1 MKLVIQIPCL
11 NEEQTLPRTLADLPT
26 KLPGVDEI
34 EVLLIDDGC
43 TDGTVAVA
51 RAAGVRHFVHFAST
65 RGLARAF
72 SAGLDAALKLGA
84 DLIVNTDADNQYSA
98 NDIERLIAP
107 ILSGQAEMVVGARD
121 IENHPEFGWLKKQL
135 QWLGTRVVCAAAG
148 LSLPDAT
155 SGFRAFS
162 RQAAMRLFVHSDFS
176 YTLETLI
183 QAGRN
188 RLAVAWV
195 PVRTN
200 RKTRDSRLF
209 RSIPS
214 YLRRSASTI
223 LRIVAMYE
231 PLRVFFYAGSLLLA
245 AGVALGLRF
254 LWYWALHDYS
264 GHVQSLILATVLL
277 IMGFQ
282 IIVAGLLADLI
293 AANRRLLED
302 LLHRVKARELDR

>member
-1 MKLVIQIPCL
+1 
-11 NEEQTLPRTLADLPT
+11 
-26 KLPGVDEI
+26 
-34 EVLLIDDGC
+34 
-43 TDGTVAVA
+43 
-51 RAAGVRHFVHFAST
+51 
-65 RGLARAF
+65 
-72 SAGLDAALKLGA
+72 
-84 DLIVNTDADNQYSA
+84 
-98 NDIERLIAP
+98 
-107 ILSGQAEMVVGARD
+107 
-121 IENHPEFGWLKKQL
+121 
-135 QWLGTRVVCAAAG
+135 
-148 LSLPDAT
+148 
-155 SGFRAFS
+155 
-162 RQAAMRLFVHSDFS
+162 
-176 YTLETLI
+176 
-183 QAGRN
+183 
-188 RLAVAWV
+188 V